1 MDWDKLRIFHAVASA
16 GSFTHAGQM
25 LTLSQSAVSRQI
37 SALEEEISTPL
48 FQRHA
53 RGLTLTDEG
62 QLLFTTVSDVLARL
76 DAAEEALKNNHCRP
90 RGHLKITASHGIGA
104 YWLLPRLKEF
114 LKEYPEVEIHVVMDD
129 RELDLSQREADL
141 AIRMR
146 APVQADLIQRKLF
159 TVHYH
164 MYASKEYLAAHP
176 RASTALEDIA
186 NHTIIVY
193 GETAAPEI
201 RDINWLLELY
211 AKNFRAGSKGS
222 IIRIN
227 NVTGILQ
234 AVEAGLGIGV
244 VPDYV
249 AAEHPSL
256 VPVLPDVPALSFD
269 LHLVYAD
276 ALRQSKRVAAF
287 RDFLVKGSK
296 DWQY

>member
-1 MDWDKLRIFHAVASA
+1 
-16 GSFTHAGQM
+16 
-25 LTLSQSAVSRQI
+25 VSRQI

-62 QLLFTTVSDVLARL
+62 ELLFTAVTDVLGRL
-76 DAAEEALKNNHCRP
+76 ATAEEALKNVHDAP
-90 RGHLKITASHGIGA
+90 RGALKITTAHGIGA
-104 YWLLPRLKEF
+104 YWLLPRLGEF
-114 LKEYPEVEIHVVMDD
+114 LAQYPDVEIHLVMDD
-129 RELDLSQREADL
+129 KELDLAQREADL

-164 MYASKEYLAAHP
+164 MYASKAYLKEHP
-176 RASTALEDIA
+176 LPKSLEEVSDHA
-186 NHTIIVY
+186 IIVY
-193 GETAAPEI
+193 GETAVPEI
-201 RDINWLLELY
+201 RDINWLLEAFKKH
-211 AKNFRAGSKGS
+211 AKQSSKGHV
-222 IIRIN
+222 IRIN
-227 NVTGILQ
+227 NITGILQ

-249 AAEHPSL
+249 AAQHPAL
-256 VPVLPDVPALSFD
+256 ERVLPEVHAPGFDV
-269 LHLVYAD
+269 HLVYAD

-287 RDFLVKGSK
+287 RDFAVKSSK